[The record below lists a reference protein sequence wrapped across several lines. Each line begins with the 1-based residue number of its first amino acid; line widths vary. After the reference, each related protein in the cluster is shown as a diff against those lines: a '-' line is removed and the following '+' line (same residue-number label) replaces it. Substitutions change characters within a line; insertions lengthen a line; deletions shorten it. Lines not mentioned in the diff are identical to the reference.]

1 VKIIGLTGDAGSGK
15 SAVARILAELG
26 ATVLDADR
34 VARRLTEPGTPVLA
48 EIARVFGQGILK
60 PDGALDRPRLAARVF
75 TDPEERDILNR
86 IIHPPVQ
93 AILEQEIAAARD
105 GGLGVL
111 VVEVPLLLETGLDKL
126 VDEVWLTVADP
137 EVKLER
143 LKARGLTPEV
153 AAGILAAQMPQ
164 ELKAEHA
171 HRIIDTNGSL
181 TRTRQQVIKYWTEI
195 KPE

>member
-48 EIARVFGQGILK
+48 EIARVFGRGILK

-105 GGLGVL
+105 GGPGVL

-164 ELKAEHA
+164 ELKTEHA

>member
-1 VKIIGLTGDAGSGK
+1 MKIIGLTGDAGSGK

-48 EIARVFGQGILK
+48 EIARVFGRGILK

-105 GGLGVL
+105 GGPGVL

-164 ELKAEHA
+164 ELKTEHA

>member
-164 ELKAEHA
+164 ELKTEHA